1 MNKISMFQMASQ
13 RLEWLS
19 ARQKVV
25 AENIANAN
33 TPNYAGRD
41 VQSFED
47 FLQSN
52 SFGAA
57 PVAVEDSTSAWG
69 GSKDGNTVILE
80 EQTILASQIDGQFGL
95 AARLY
100 RKGHDL
106 LGLASGRR

>member
-33 TPNYAGRD
+33 TPSYVGRD
-41 VQSFED
+41 VQKFED
-47 FLQSN
+47 FLTGN
-52 SFGAA
+52 RFGTES
-57 PVAVEDSTSAWG
+57 VKVEDTASSWG
-69 GSKDGNTVILE
+69 GSKDGNTVVLE
-80 EQTILASQIDGQFGL
+80 EQTILASQINGQFHL
-95 AARLY
+95 ASRLY

-106 LGLASGRR
+106 IGLASGRR

>member
-1 MNKISMFQMASQ
+1 MFQMASQ

-33 TPNYAGRD
+33 TPSYAGRD
-41 VQSFED
+41 VQNFED

-52 SFGAA
+52 RFGAG
-57 PVAVEDSTSAWG
+57 PVAVEDTTSKWG

-80 EQTILASQIDGQFGL
+80 EQTILASQIDGQFRL
-95 AARLY
+95 ASRLY

-106 LGLASGRR
+106 LGLATGRR